1 MATFYFHTRITIE
14 ADDYDSAISWFDY
27 QMSQTQLQ
35 DNYVAE
41 IEEIN

>member
-1 MATFYFHTRITIE
+1 MATFQFNTFITIE

-27 QMSQTQLQ
+27 QMSQTQLK
-35 DNYVAE
+35 DNYIAE